1 MKLTE
6 QKLREIIREEF
17 NSLNE
22 SIINERITKN
32 KHKNGEFI
40 HKAPK
45 NINALRDLVSSEI
58 DRLGSDADLN
68 HIDVSKCDTM
78 HWLFALGGRTTF
90 NGDISEWDVS
100 NVEDMYSMFKN
111 SEFNGD
117 ISKWDV
123 SNCET
128 LRDMFRDSKFNGDI
142 SKWDV
147 SSVTNMSHIFGNS
160 SEFDGDISKWD
171 ISNLEHKNAE
181 QSTVQATF
189 DTLSDKN
196 KPKALSKMSRTQL
209 SHHIR

>member
-6 QKLREIIREEF
+6 KRLKEIIREEF

-22 SIINERITKN
+22 AVINERITKD

-45 NINALRDLVSSEI
+45 NINALRDLVSSEM
-58 DRLGSDADLN
+58 DRLGTDADLN
-68 HIDVSKCDTM
+68 HIDVSKCNTM
-78 HWLFALGGRTTF
+78 HWLFAGGGRGWF

-160 SEFDGDISKWD
+160 KFDGNISKWD
-171 ISNLEHKNAE
+171 ISNLEHKNIE

-196 KPKALSKMSRTQL
+196 KPKALSKMKDSQL
-209 SHHIR
+209 SHKIS

>member
-1 MKLTE
+1 MKLT
-6 QKLREIIREEF
+6 KNRLKEIIKEEL

-22 SIINERITKN
+22 AIINERITKD
-32 KHKNGEFI
+32 KHRNGELI

-78 HWLFALGGRTTF
+78 HWLFAADGRTTF

-100 NVEDMYSMFKN
+100 NVEDMYCMFKG
-111 SEFNGD
+111 SKFNGD

-123 SNCET
+123 SNCKS
-128 LRDMFRDSKFNGDI
+128 LSDMFRSSKFNGDI

-147 SSVTNMSHIFGNS
+147 SSVTGMSHIFGE

-171 ISNLEHKNAE
+171 ISNLKHKNPE
-181 QSTVQATF
+181 ESTVQATF
-189 DTLSDKN
+189 DNISDKN